1 MQARLRAR
9 HAVDGRRRARAP
21 WLLGLAA
28 LAAAGFASA
37 TVVRGQSSGVSTD
50 VEIAALLDTIEA
62 STARHERLQSEAA
75 DLTTRRQLTQRGL
88 RDHVRALYRVTRSGL
103 SPLVGGMDAV
113 LRHVARIKRLQRLI
127 ARQAGTLAAID
138 GRNRALQAERAGADQ
153 ALGQARAR
161 LSALQGGAT
170 GAGLDD
176 VFSEDSGF
184 RSAGDQGAD
193 QGGSFYGMRLIDP
206 LPSSSFESARGSLAS
221 PVTGDVQL
229 VPARRAESDGPG
241 LEFRAPVGTAVRAV
255 TAGRV
260 AFSDRYGSYGRLVI
274 LDHGD
279 GYYTVYGGLGAVE
292 VRVGDDL
299 SRSAR
304 IGSIGTDFSPSALF
318 FEVRKGT
325 RTLEPRGWLG
335 L

>member
-1 MQARLRAR
+1 MPERTPAQRSPRRTRRLCS
-9 HAVDGRRRARAP
+9 
-21 WLLGLAA
+21 WLAA
-28 LAAAGFASA
+28 LLALSLPIALLS
-37 TVVRGQSSGVSTD
+37 TPSVRGQSSGVSTD

-62 STARHERLQSEAA
+62 STARQERLEREAA
-75 DLTTRRQLTQRGL
+75 DLSAQRQTTGRGL

-103 SPLVGGMDAV
+103 SPLAGGMNAV
-113 LRHVARIKRLQRLI
+113 LRHVARVKRLERLI
-127 ARQAGTLAAID
+127 GRHAGRLTAID
-138 GRNRALQAERAGADQ
+138 GRNRSLQVERATAGQ
-153 ALGQARAR
+153 TLGQARER
-161 LSALQGGAT
+161 LAALQGGAPAQDT
-170 GAGLDD
+170 FDGVLAA
-176 VFSEDSGF
+176 SSAGF
-184 RSAGDQGAD
+184 RPPPEE
-193 QGGSFYGMRLIDP
+193 GSFYGVRVSEP
-206 LPSSSFESARGSLAS
+206 VPSASFQNARGSLAS
-221 PVTGDVQL
+221 PVTGEVQL
-229 VPARRAESDGPG
+229 VPAQRAESDGPG

-304 IGSIGTDFSPSALF
+304 IGSIGTDVSPPALF

-325 RTLEPRGWLG
+325 RTLEPRSWLG